1 MEMTIRVDPNLL
13 DFLTKVESSYCP
25 VVMLQE
31 VTGGTTVEEEVM
43 EEKEEVDEVSQ
54 KEGTGDA

>member
-1 MEMTIRVDPNLL
+1 MPIRVVPNLL
-13 DFLTKVESSYCP
+13 DFLTKVESSYCQ
-25 VVMLQE
+25 VVVLQE
-31 VTGGTTVEEEVM
+31 LTGGTTVEEEVM